1 MALLL
6 HIDTATSYAGVCISE
21 NGKIL
26 AVRSNAA
33 QKEHASFLQPAIE
46 EIFSASGYHLNQ
58 IEAVAVTGGPGSYTG
73 IRVGLASAKGI
84 CFALNKPLII
94 LNTLAVIANAA
105 IEQMASEGDSED
117 DIFYPM
123 IDARRMEVFAAKYN
137 RELLAISE
145 PSPIILEQAFLDDLN
160 CHSKVIFCGDGASK
174 LQSFILP
181 KNHTISIS
189 QHSVNHMV
197 AIAEKEF
204 LAKNF
209 ADLAYAEPIYVKEF
223 YQPIKP
229 KGSTTAN

>member
-21 NGKIL
+21 NGRII
-26 AVRSNAA
+26 AASSNAA

-94 LNTLAVIANAA
+94 INTLAVIANAA
-105 IEQMASEGDSED
+105 KEQMASEEYSENC
-117 DIFYPM
+117 IFYPM

-137 RELLAISE
+137 QELLAISE
-145 PSPIILEQAFLDDLN
+145 PKPIILEQAFLDQLN
-160 CHSKVIFCGDGASK
+160 CHRKVIFCGDGAYK

-181 KNHTISIS
+181 KNYTISNS
-189 QHSVNHMV
+189 QHSVNHMI

-209 ADLAYAEPIYVKEF
+209 ADVAYSEPIYVKEF
-223 YQPIKP
+223 YQPSKP

>member
-26 AVRSNAA
+26 AARSNAA

-84 CFALNKPLII
+84 CFALYKPLII
-94 LNTLAVIANAA
+94 INTLAVIANAE
-105 IEQMASEGDSED
+105 IEQMASEEDSED
-117 DIFYPM
+117 AIFYPM

-137 RELLAISE
+137 RKLLAISE
-145 PSPIILEQAFLDDLN
+145 PSPIILEQSFLDELN

-181 KNHTISIS
+181 KNYTISNS

-209 ADLAYAEPIYVKEF
+209 ADVAYSEPIYVKEF
-223 YQPIKP
+223 YQPSKP